1 MVFSGL
7 LGSKRPRRPS
17 SVASGR
23 SSLLRPGSSSSAR
36 SADHKDLGHKEKHRD
51 DAVMDDD
58 NDDINDNNDDN
69 DDKNDNNKND
79 DRAADT
85 KNGDAADAA
94 SIRTT
99 NSAHSRRSATSPI
112 PPSPPDFIADES
124 HLAPVEPEAPD
135 LRDLNN
141 SLDAL
146 TAVFPDVQVDVFREM
161 LTSFDGESRLALVAD
176 ALLKSRAS
184 WVKGRWRVADKD
196 KEVTGGMTATTVS
209 ATPSTA
215 PADRFRTPAYKKAAK
230 ALASHEF
237 RGLPRSAIHAVLAE
251 QNYAYL
257 EARRA
262 LVQMSSKSWRF
273 TISSLFL
280 RRKPVTCTEAENHPL
295 IVWKSSG
302 QGSIIP
308 TIKATGSAE
317 LDRELYT
324 ALVAPLRVQQRTAQ
338 EDADRAMA
346 SALNTA
352 EAEAVGATYECACCF
367 TSATFEEVTTC
378 SNAHDDDD
386 DDDDDGA
393 HIICFR
399 CVQHSV
405 REAVFGQGWA
415 RTIDTSRGTLWC
427 PAVVSRSSGS
437 CGGVIPVDH
446 LHRALL
452 SEKRGADTLHHLE
465 RRLADHS
472 LVGSGLPLVRCPFC
486 EYAEVDDIYVP
497 FHEAPLR
504 LRVDSLYSLAFILLL
519 FGVTHVLMLPLL
531 ALLILITVLPGVVS
545 PFGLASSFVSAWGGK
560 RNDNKSSSSSSTTV
574 AGPTTTSPRKRAA
587 APRKPP
593 SYFRQQLAAAVTRF
607 RRRRRGQQFRCQN
620 PGCARVSCLGC
631 GKAWTDIHVCH
642 ESSLVALR
650 TQVEQAMSMAIKRVC
665 PRCHTSFVKT
675 VGCNKLTC
683 PCGYKMCYV
692 CRKDISGNDGP
703 DAGYRHFCEHFRP
716 HGDGRPCN
724 QCNRCNLWETE
735 DTEAVLQAAREEA
748 ERKWRETEQRELSLS
763 ERAYLE
769 TGIAIGGGTVRGSSS
784 RSSGGGGGRGLGG
797 VGVGGGIIH
806 FGGGGGSSSSPAA
819 AAVAMAQKV
828 LACVAAWAS
837 PVTWGLWPG
846 RDTTAKDS
854 PAGAD
859 AAANLP
865 RLPTL
870 ADTLDW
876 LLESVLV

>member
-1 MVFSGL
+1 MVFAGL
-7 LGSKRPRRPS
+7 LGSKQPRRRPS

-23 SSLLRPGSSSSAR
+23 SGVLRPGSSSSAR
-36 SADHKDLGHKEKHRD
+36 IADGLPDGKDE
-51 DAVMDDD
+51 AAIDDD
-58 NDDINDNNDDN
+58 ETETNEHDDS
-69 DDKNDNNKND
+69 KE
-79 DRAADT
+79 
-85 KNGDAADAA
+85 DAA

-99 NSAHSRRSATSPI
+99 NSARSGRSARSARSNKATTSSPI
-112 PPSPPDFIADES
+112 APSPPDFIADES
-124 HLAPVEPEAPD
+124 HLAPVEPETPD
-135 LRDLNN
+135 LCELNN

-146 TAVFPDVQVDVFREM
+146 AVVFPDVQVDVFREM

-176 ALLKSRAS
+176 ALLKSRAT
-184 WVKGRWRVADKD
+184 WVKGRWRIADKD
-196 KEVTGGMTATTVS
+196 KAESATAATT
-209 ATPSTA
+209 TNPDA
-215 PADRFRTPAYKKAAK
+215 PATSTSERFRTPEYIKAAK

-237 RGLPRSAIHAVLAE
+237 LGFSRSTIYAVLAE
-251 QNYAYL
+251 QNYSYL
-257 EARRA
+257 DARRA

-273 TISSLFL
+273 TLSSLFL

-295 IVWKSSG
+295 IVWKSTG

-324 ALVAPLRVQQRTAQ
+324 ALVAPLRVQQRAAQ
-338 EDADRAMA
+338 EEADRTMA

-352 EAEAVGATYECACCF
+352 EAEAVGATYECACCY
-367 TSATFEEVTTC
+367 TTATFEEVTTC
-378 SNAHDDDD
+378 SNSHDHGDGDDDD
-386 DDDDDGA
+386 EGA

-427 PAVVSRSSGS
+427 PAVVSNSNG

-452 SEKRGADTLHHLE
+452 DEKRGADILHHLE

-504 LRVDSLYSLAFILLL
+504 VRVDSLYSLAFIVLL
-519 FGVTHVLMLPLL
+519 FGVTHVLMLPFL
-531 ALLILITVLPGVVS
+531 AMLVLITVLPGVMA
-545 PFGLASSFVSAWGGK
+545 PFGLASSFLSAWSANNRSGTAIARSNTKSATHK
-560 RNDNKSSSSSSTTV
+560 RSS
-574 AGPTTTSPRKRAA
+574 PPRK
-587 APRKPP
+587 P
-593 SYFRQQLAAAVTRF
+593 SYFREQLTAAITRF

-620 PGCARVSCLGC
+620 PACARVSCLSC
-631 GKAWTDIHVCH
+631 NKTWTDIHVCH

-692 CRKDISGNDGP
+692 CRKDISGNEGP

-716 HGDGRPCN
+716 HGDGRACT
-724 QCNRCNLWETE
+724 QCRRCNLWESE

-748 ERKWRETEQRELSLS
+748 ERKWRETERRELSLS

-769 TGIAIGGGTVRGSSS
+769 TGIAIGGGTAGGSSTVS
-784 RSSGGGGGRGLGG
+784 SSSGGGGYGGYGRET
-797 VGVGGGIIH
+797 
-806 FGGGGGSSSSPAA
+806 ST
-819 AAVAMAQKV
+819 AVMARRLVSGAMS
-828 LACVAAWAS
+828 WAS
-837 PVTWGLWPG
+837 PVSWGLVSDKSG
-846 RDTTAKDS
+846 GSGFTGDDS
-854 PAGAD
+854 ASSHH
-859 AAANLP
+859 
-865 RLPTL
+865 RFPTL
-870 ADTLDW
+870 AETLDW
-876 LLESVLV
+876 LLETILV

>member
-7 LGSKRPRRPS
+7 LGTKQPRRPS

-23 SSLLRPGSSSSAR
+23 SGILRSSSAR
-36 SADHKDLGHKEKHRD
+36 SADQDKEKNRD
-51 DAVMDDD
+51 DAVIDDD
-58 NDDINDNNDDN
+58 DEDVLETNDANDTN
-69 DDKNDNNKND
+69 
-79 DRAADT
+79 
-85 KNGDAADAA
+85 DAA
-94 SIRTT
+94 SVRTT
-99 NSAHSRRSATSPI
+99 NSARSGRSGNSGNSGNHSKAAAAPASPSA
-112 PPSPPDFIADES
+112 PSPLPDFIADES
-124 HLAPVEPEAPD
+124 HLAPVEPETPD
-135 LRDLNN
+135 LRELNN
-141 SLDAL
+141 SLEAL
-146 TAVFPDVQVDVFREM
+146 AVVFPDVQVDVFREM

-176 ALLKSRAS
+176 ALLKSQAT

-196 KEVTGGMTATTVS
+196 KDGDRDKNMAAAAATTTTATVTATAPS
-209 ATPSTA
+209 ATST
-215 PADRFRTPAYKKAAK
+215 ADRFRTPTYQKAAK

-237 RGLPRSAIHAVLAE
+237 RGLSRSTIYAVLAE

-257 EARRA
+257 DARRA

-324 ALVAPLRVQQRTAQ
+324 ALVAPLRVQQRAAQ
-338 EDADRAMA
+338 EEADRTMA

-352 EAEAVGATYECACCF
+352 EAEAVGATYECECCF
-367 TSATFEEVTTC
+367 TTATFEEVTTC
-378 SNAHDDDD
+378 SNYTHGDDDGG
-386 DDDDDGA
+386 GA

-427 PAVVSRSSGS
+427 PAVVSTSSSNNGG

-452 SEKRGADTLHHLE
+452 DEKRGADTLHHLE

-472 LVGSGLPLVRCPFC
+472 LVESGLPLVRCPFC

-504 LRVDSLYSLAFILLL
+504 VRVDSLYSLAFILLL
-519 FGVTHVLMLPLL
+519 FGATHVLMLPLL
-531 ALLILITVLPGVVS
+531 ALLVLITVLPGIMA
-545 PFGLASSFVSAWGGK
+545 PFGLASSFFSAWSAANSTG
-560 RNDNKSSSSSSTTV
+560 RNTAAV
-574 AGPTTTSPRKRAA
+574 ARHGNSITSITGTTSKIVTRKRTSPPRK
-587 APRKPP
+587 P
-593 SYFRQQLAAAVTRF
+593 SYFREQLTAAITRF
-607 RRRRRGQQFRCQN
+607 RRRRRGQQFHCQN
-620 PGCARVSCLGC
+620 PACARVSCLGC
-631 GKAWTDIHVCH
+631 SKAWTDIHVCH
-642 ESSLVALR
+642 ESSLIALR

-692 CRKDISGNDGP
+692 CRKDISGNEGP

-716 HGDGRPCN
+716 HGDGRPCT
-724 QCNRCNLWETE
+724 QCRRCNLWESE

-748 ERKWRETEQRELSLS
+748 ERKWRATEQRELSLS

-769 TGIAIGGGTVRGSSS
+769 TGIAIGGGTA
-784 RSSGGGGGRGLGG
+784 
-797 VGVGGGIIH
+797 
-806 FGGGGGSSSSPAA
+806 GGSSNGSSDSFGSGGHGGETAT
-819 AAVAMAQKV
+819 AVIARKV
-828 LACVAAWAS
+828 LAASMSWVS
-837 PVTWGLWPG
+837 PVAWGLFPG
-846 RDTTAKDS
+846 KGKGNSTAGDRI
-854 PAGAD
+854 PASQ
-859 AAANLP
+859 P
-865 RLPTL
+865 RFPTL
-870 ADTLDW
+870 AETLDW
-876 LLESVLV
+876 LLETILV

>member
-7 LGSKRPRRPS
+7 LGTRPARRPS

-23 SSLLRPGSSSSAR
+23 SGILRPGSSSSAR
-36 SADHKDLGHKEKHRD
+36 SADQIKEKGKD
-51 DAVMDDD
+51 EAVIDDD
-58 NDDINDNNDDN
+58 D
-69 DDKNDNNKND
+69 DDKEIRNAQDPD
-79 DRAADT
+79 AHDT
-85 KNGDAADAA
+85 NDAA

-99 NSAHSRRSATSPI
+99 NSARSGRSPRSGNSKATAITTSPTS
-112 PPSPPDFIADES
+112 PSPPDFIADES
-124 HLAPVEPEAPD
+124 HLAPVEPETPD
-135 LRDLNN
+135 LRELNN

-146 TAVFPDVQVDVFREM
+146 AVVFPDVQVDVFREM
-161 LTSFDGESRLALVAD
+161 LASFDGESRLALVAD
-176 ALLKSRAS
+176 ALLKSRAT
-184 WVKGRWRVADKD
+184 WVKGRWRVADKE
-196 KEVTGGMTATTVS
+196 KETAVTTTIVTATTTTVS
-209 ATPSTA
+209 REPAGATST
-215 PADRFRTPAYKKAAK
+215 ADRFRTPAYQRAAK

-237 RGLPRSAIHAVLAE
+237 RGLSKSTIHAVLAE

-257 EARRA
+257 DARRA

-295 IVWKSSG
+295 IVWKSTG

-324 ALVAPLRVQQRTAQ
+324 ALVAPLRVQQRAAQ
-338 EDADRAMA
+338 EEADRTMA
-346 SALNTA
+346 SELNTA
-352 EAEAVGATYECACCF
+352 EAEAAGATYECECCY
-367 TSATFEEVTTC
+367 TTATFEEVTTC
-378 SNAHDDDD
+378 STSHGKS

-427 PAVVSRSSGS
+427 PAVVSSSNG

-452 SEKRGADTLHHLE
+452 DEKRGADTLHHLE

-504 LRVDSLYSLAFILLL
+504 VRVDSLYSLAFILLL

-531 ALLILITVLPGVVS
+531 ALLVLITVLPGFMA
-545 PFGLASSFVSAWGGK
+545 PFGLASSFYSAWSAKDSGK
-560 RNDNKSSSSSSTTV
+560 STAVARTTSSTTKK
-574 AGPTTTSPRKRAA
+574 ATRKRSS
-587 APRKPP
+587 PPQKP
-593 SYFRQQLAAAVTRF
+593 SYFREQLTAAITRF

-620 PGCARVSCLGC
+620 PACARVSCLGC
-631 GKAWTDIHVCH
+631 SKVWTDIHVCH

-692 CRKDISGNDGP
+692 CRKDISGNEGP

-716 HGDGRPCN
+716 HGDGRACT
-724 QCNRCNLWETE
+724 QCRRCNLWESE

-769 TGIAIGGGTVRGSSS
+769 TGIAIGGGTAGGSSNMGNS
-784 RSSGGGGGRGLGG
+784 
-797 VGVGGGIIH
+797 GVGGGRNSYRSSGSGY
-806 FGGGGGSSSSPAA
+806 GGQITT
-819 AAVAMAQKV
+819 AVMARKM
-828 LACVAAWAS
+828 LAGVTSWTS
-837 PVTWGLWPG
+837 PVAWGLVS
-846 RDTTAKDS
+846 ANKDDGNV
-854 PAGAD
+854 AGIS
-859 AAANLP
+859 ANQAGF
-865 RLPTL
+865 PTL
-870 ADTLDW
+870 AETLDW
-876 LLESVLV
+876 VLESILV